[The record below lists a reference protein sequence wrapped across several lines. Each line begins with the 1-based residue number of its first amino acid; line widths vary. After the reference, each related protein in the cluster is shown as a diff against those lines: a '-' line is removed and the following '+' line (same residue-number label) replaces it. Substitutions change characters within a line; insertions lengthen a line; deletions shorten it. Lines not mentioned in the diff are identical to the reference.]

1 MTPTAMET
9 NNNIDRLLEMR
20 DHPERYSEQEIMD
33 TVNHDDET
41 REFYRSLT
49 QAARARRSQR
59 SNSQPMD
66 VDKAWEQFEQTH
78 LTAQKHGRLWQ
89 RVAATVLGVLMMSG
103 IAWATVYTVRHFTS
117 TDKSKQTTE
126 KVATPPQTEADAV
139 GPRLGVADTSAIEN
153 DEPVVFDNTPLEQML
168 GEIAAYYGMT
178 VDFQNEDAR
187 NLRFHFVWNKGDGL
201 EKVLE
206 DMSHFESVTIEQTDN
221 RLIVQ

>member
-1 MTPTAMET
+1 MET
-9 NNNIDRLLEMR
+9 NNNIDRLLAML

-49 QAARARRSQR
+49 QVARARRNKR
-59 SNSQPMD
+59 SNSLPMD

-78 LTAQKHGRLWQ
+78 LATQKHGRLWQ
-89 RVAATVLGVLMMSG
+89 RVAAAVLGVLMMSG

-117 TDKSKQTTE
+117 TDTSKQKTE
-126 KVATPPQTEADAV
+126 KVANTSQTEAEA
-139 GPRLGVADTSAIEN
+139 GTNLGVVDTSTVEN
-153 DEPVVFDNTPLEQML
+153 VKPVVFDNTPLEQML
-168 GEIAAYYGMT
+168 GEIAAHYGMT

>member
-1 MTPTAMET
+1 MET
-9 NNNIDRLLEMR
+9 NNNIDRLLAML

-41 REFYRSLT
+41 CEFYRSLT

-59 SNSQPMD
+59 SNSLPVD

-78 LTAQKHGRLWQ
+78 LATQKHGRLWL

-117 TDKSKQTTE
+117 TDTSKQKTE
-126 KVATPPQTEADAV
+126 KVANTSQTEAEA
-139 GPRLGVADTSAIEN
+139 GTNLGVADSSAVE
-153 DEPVVFDNTPLEQML
+153 DEAPVVFDNTPLEQML
-168 GEIAAYYGMT
+168 DEIAAYYGMT
-178 VDFQNEDAR
+178 VEFQNDDAR

>member
-1 MTPTAMET
+1 MET
-9 NNNIDRLLEMR
+9 NNNIDRLLAML

-49 QAARARRSQR
+49 QAARARRCQR
-59 SNSQPMD
+59 SHSLPVD

-78 LTAQKHGRLWQ
+78 LAAQKHGRLWQ
-89 RVAATVLGVLMMSG
+89 RVAAAVLGVLM
-103 IAWATVYTVRHFTS
+103 VYTVRHFTA
-117 TDKSKQTTE
+117 TDQSKQTTE
-126 KVATPPQTEADAV
+126 NVATPPQTEADTV
-139 GPRLGVADTSAIEN
+139 GPRLGVADTSATEN
-153 DEPVVFDNTPLEQML
+153 EAPVVFDNTPLEQML
-168 GEIAAYYGMT
+168 SEIATYYGMT
-178 VDFQNEDAR
+178 VEFQNEDAR

>member
-1 MTPTAMET
+1 MET
-9 NNNIDRLLEMR
+9 NNNIDRLLDML

-59 SNSQPMD
+59 NHSLPVD
-66 VDKAWEQFEQTH
+66 EDKAWEQFEHTY
-78 LTAQKHGRLWQ
+78 LTAHKHGRLWL

-117 TDKSKQTTE
+117 TDHSKQTTE
-126 KVATPPQTEADAV
+126 NVATPPQTEADAE
-139 GPRLGVADTSAIEN
+139 GPRHGVADTSVVES

-168 GEIAAYYGMT
+168 DEIAAYYGMR
-178 VDFQNEDAR
+178 VEFQNEDAR

-206 DMSHFESVTIEQTDN
+206 DMSHFESVTIEQTGN

>member
-9 NNNIDRLLEMR
+9 NNNFDRLLAML

-33 TVNHDDET
+33 TVNRDDET

-49 QAARARRSQR
+49 QAARAHRSQR
-59 SNSQPMD
+59 SHTLPAD
-66 VDKAWEQFEQTH
+66 VDKAWQQFEQTH
-78 LTAQKHGRLWQ
+78 LATQKHGRLWQ

-103 IAWATVYTVRHFTS
+103 IAWATVYTVRHFIS
-117 TDKSKQTTE
+117 TNNSKQKTE
-126 KVATPPQTEADAV
+126 NVATPPQTEADAV
-139 GPRLGVADTSAIEN
+139 GPRLGVADTSAVEN
-153 DEPVVFDNTPLEQML
+153 EATVVFDNTSLEEML
-168 GEIAAYYGMT
+168 SEIAAYYGMT
-178 VDFQNEDAR
+178 VEFQNEDAR

-206 DMSHFESVTIEQTDN
+206 DMSHFESVTIEQTGN

>member
-1 MTPTAMET
+1 MET
-9 NNNIDRLLEMR
+9 NNNIDRLLAML

-59 SNSQPMD
+59 SLFQPTDM
-66 VDKAWEQFEQTH
+66 DKAWKQFEQTH
-78 LTAQKHGRLWQ
+78 LATQKHGHLWQ

-103 IAWATVYTVRHFTS
+103 IAWATVYTVRHFTA
-117 TDKSKQTTE
+117 TDTSKQKTE
-126 KVATPPQTEADAV
+126 KVANTSQTEAEA
-139 GPRLGVADTSAIEN
+139 GTNLGVADSSAVEN
-153 DEPVVFDNTPLEQML
+153 EAPVVFDNTPLEQML
-168 GEIAAYYGMT
+168 DEIAAYYGMT
-178 VDFQNEDAR
+178 VEFQNDDAR

>member
-1 MTPTAMET
+1 MET
-9 NNNIDRLLEMR
+9 NNNIDRLLAML
-20 DHPERYSEQEIMD
+20 DHLERYSEQEIMD

-49 QAARARRSQR
+49 QAARARRNKR
-59 SNSQPMD
+59 SLSLPMD

-78 LTAQKHGRLWQ
+78 LATQKHGRLWQ

-103 IAWATVYTVRHFTS
+103 IAWATFYTVRHFTS
-117 TDKSKQTTE
+117 TDTSKQKTE
-126 KVATPPQTEADAV
+126 NITGSAQTEADAV
-139 GPRLGVADTSAIEN
+139 GTNLGVADTSTVEN

-168 GEIAAYYGMT
+168 SEIAAYYGMT
-178 VDFQNEDAR
+178 VEFQNEDAR

>member
-9 NNNIDRLLEMR
+9 NNNIDRLLAML

-33 TVNHDDET
+33 TVNRDDET

-49 QAARARRSQR
+49 QAAHARRRQR
-59 SNSQPMD
+59 SNSLPVD
-66 VDKAWEQFEQTH
+66 EDKAWEQFEQTH
-78 LTAQKHGRLWQ
+78 LTTQKHGRLWL

-117 TDKSKQTTE
+117 TDTSKQKTE
-126 KVATPPQTEADAV
+126 KVANTSQTEAEA
-139 GPRLGVADTSAIEN
+139 GTNLGVADSSAVE
-153 DEPVVFDNTPLEQML
+153 DEAPVVFDNTPLEQML
-168 GEIAAYYGMT
+168 DEIAAYYGMT
-178 VDFQNEDAR
+178 VEFQNDDAR

-206 DMSHFESVTIEQTDN
+206 DMNHFESVSIEQTGN

>member
-1 MTPTAMET
+1 MET
-9 NNNIDRLLEMR
+9 NNNIDRLLLML

-59 SNSQPMD
+59 NHSQPVD

-78 LTAQKHGRLWQ
+78 LATQKHRHLWQ

-117 TDKSKQTTE
+117 TDNSKQKTE
-126 KVATPPQTEADAV
+126 NVSTPAQTDADAV
-139 GPRLGVADTSAIEN
+139 GPRLGVADTTVKS
-153 DEPVVFDNTPLEQML
+153 DEPVVFDNTPLEQL
-168 GEIAAYYGMT
+168 LDEIATYYGMK
-178 VDFQNEDAR
+178 VEFQNEDAR

>member
-1 MTPTAMET
+1 MET
-9 NNNIDRLLEMR
+9 NNNIDRLLEML

-33 TVNHDDET
+33 TINHDDET
-41 REFYRSLT
+41 RKFYRSLT
-49 QAARARRSQR
+49 QAARARSSQR
-59 SNSQPMD
+59 SLSQPVD
-66 VDKAWEQFEQTH
+66 VDKAWEQFEQTY
-78 LTAQKHGRLWQ
+78 LAAQKHGRLWL

-103 IAWATVYTVRHFTS
+103 IAWATVYTVRHFTA
-117 TDKSKQTTE
+117 TDRPKQTTE
-126 KVATPPQTEADAV
+126 KVATPPQTEAEAGSNLD
-139 GPRLGVADTSAIEN
+139 VADTSVVEN
-153 DEPVVFDNTPLEQML
+153 ETPVVFDNTPLEQML

-178 VDFQNEDAR
+178 VEIQNEDAR

>member
-1 MTPTAMET
+1 MET
-9 NNNIDRLLEMR
+9 NNNIDRLLAML

-59 SNSQPMD
+59 SHSLPVD

-78 LTAQKHGRLWQ
+78 LATQKHGRLWQ

-117 TDKSKQTTE
+117 TDTSKQKTE
-126 KVATPPQTEADAV
+126 KVANTSQTEAEA
-139 GPRLGVADTSAIEN
+139 GTNLGVADSSAVEN
-153 DEPVVFDNTPLEQML
+153 EAPVVFDNTPLEQML
-168 GEIAAYYGMT
+168 DEIATYYGMT
-178 VDFQNEDAR
+178 VEFQNEDAR

>member
-1 MTPTAMET
+1 MET
-9 NNNIDRLLEMR
+9 NNNIDRLLAML

-49 QAARARRSQR
+49 QSSRARRSQR
-59 SNSQPMD
+59 SNSLPMD

-78 LTAQKHGRLWQ
+78 LATQKHGRLWQ

-103 IAWATVYTVRHFTS
+103 IAWAAVYTVRHFTA

-126 KVATPPQTEADAV
+126 NVATPPQTEAEAGSNLD
-139 GPRLGVADTSAIEN
+139 VADTSAVEK
-153 DEPVVFDNTPLEQML
+153 ETPVVFDNTPLEQML
-168 GEIAAYYGMT
+168 SEIATYYGIT
-178 VDFQNEDAR
+178 VEFQNEDAR

>member
-1 MTPTAMET
+1 MET
-9 NNNIDRLLEMR
+9 NNNIDRLLAML

-49 QAARARRSQR
+49 QAAQAARAHRSQR
-59 SNSQPMD
+59 SHSRPVD

-78 LTAQKHGRLWQ
+78 LATQKHGRLWQ

-103 IAWATVYTVRHFTS
+103 IAWATVYTVRHFIA
-117 TDKSKQTTE
+117 TDQSKQTTE
-126 KVATPPQTEADAV
+126 NVASPPQTEADAV
-139 GPRLGVADTSAIEN
+139 GPRLGVTDTSATEN
-153 DEPVVFDNTPLEQML
+153 EAPVVFDNTPLEQML

-178 VDFQNEDAR
+178 VEFQNEDAR

>member
-9 NNNIDRLLEMR
+9 NNNIDRLLAMLE
-20 DHPERYSEQEIMD
+20 HPERYSEQEIMD

-59 SNSQPMD
+59 SLSQPVD
-66 VDKAWEQFEQTH
+66 EDKAWEQFEQTH
-78 LTAQKHGRLWQ
+78 LATQKHGRLWQ

-117 TDKSKQTTE
+117 TDTSKQKTE
-126 KVATPPQTEADAV
+126 KVANTSQTEAEA
-139 GPRLGVADTSAIEN
+139 GTNLGVADSSAVE
-153 DEPVVFDNTPLEQML
+153 DEAPVVFDNTPLEQML
-168 GEIAAYYGMT
+168 DEIAAYYGMT
-178 VDFQNEDAR
+178 VEFQNEEAR

>member
-1 MTPTAMET
+1 MET
-9 NNNIDRLLEMR
+9 SNNIDRLLEML

-59 SNSQPMD
+59 SHSLPVD
-66 VDKAWEQFEQTH
+66 VDKAWEQFEQAH
-78 LTAQKHGRLWQ
+78 LVAPKHGRLWQ
-89 RVAATVLGVLMMSG
+89 RVAATVIGVLMMSG

-117 TDKSKQTTE
+117 TDQSKQKTE
-126 KVATPPQTEADAV
+126 NVATPPQTEADAV
-139 GPRLGVADTSAIEN
+139 EPRLGVADTSTVES
-153 DEPVVFDNTPLEQML
+153 DEPVVFDNAPLEQL
-168 GEIAAYYGMT
+168 LDEIATYYGMT
-178 VDFQNEDAR
+178 VEFQNEDAR

-206 DMSHFESVTIEQTDN
+206 DMSHFESVTIEQTGN

>member
-1 MTPTAMET
+1 MET
-9 NNNIDRLLEMR
+9 NNNIDRLLLML
-20 DHPERYSEQEIMD
+20 DHPKRYSEQEIMD

-59 SNSQPMD
+59 SLSQP
-66 VDKAWEQFEQTH
+66 VDLDKSWEHFEQTH
-78 LTAQKHGRLWQ
+78 LATQKQGHLWQ

-103 IAWATVYTVRHFTS
+103 IAWATVYTVRHFTA
-117 TDKSKQTTE
+117 TDQSKQKTE
-126 KVATPPQTEADAV
+126 NVATPAQTDADAV
-139 GPRLGVADTSAIEN
+139 GPRLGVADTTVNS

-168 GEIAAYYGMT
+168 REIATYYGMT
-178 VDFQNEDAR
+178 VEFQNDDAH

>member
-9 NNNIDRLLEMR
+9 NNNIERLLDML

-33 TVNHDDET
+33 TVNSDDET

-49 QAARARRSQR
+49 QAARSRRSQR
-59 SNSQPMD
+59 SHSLPVD
-66 VDKAWEQFEQTH
+66 VEKAWEQFEQTH
-78 LTAQKHGRLWQ
+78 LATQKHGRLWQ
-89 RVAATVLGVLMMSG
+89 RVAATMLGVLMMSG

-126 KVATPPQTEADAV
+126 NVTSSAQTEADAV
-139 GPRLGVADTSAIEN
+139 GTNLGVADTSAVEN
-153 DEPVVFDNTPLEQML
+153 DKPVVFDNTPLEQML

-201 EKVLE
+201 DKVLD
-206 DMSHFESVTIEQTDN
+206 DMSHFESVTIEQTNN

>member
-9 NNNIDRLLEMR
+9 NNNIDRLLLML

-41 REFYRSLT
+41 RDFYRSLT
-49 QAARARRSQR
+49 QAARARRSQG
-59 SNSQPMD
+59 SHSLPVD

-78 LTAQKHGRLWQ
+78 LTAQKQGRLWQ
-89 RVAATVLGVLMMSG
+89 RVAATVIGVLMMSG
-103 IAWATVYTVRHFTS
+103 IAWATVYTMRHFTA
-117 TDKSKQTTE
+117 TDNSKQTTE
-126 KVATPPQTEADAV
+126 NITTPAQTEADAV
-139 GPRLGVADTSAIEN
+139 GPRLGVADTSAVEN
-153 DEPVVFDNTPLEQML
+153 DEPVVFDNTSLEQML
-168 GEIAAYYGMT
+168 GEIATYYGMA
-178 VDFQNEDAR
+178 VEFQNEDAR

>member
-1 MTPTAMET
+1 MET
-9 NNNIDRLLEMR
+9 NNNIDRLLAML

-59 SNSQPMD
+59 SHSLPVD
-66 VDKAWEQFEQTH
+66 VDKAWQQFEQTH
-78 LTAQKHGRLWQ
+78 LAVQKHGRLWQ

-103 IAWATVYTVRHFTS
+103 IAWATVYTVRHFTA
-117 TDKSKQTTE
+117 TDNSKQTTE
-126 KVATPPQTEADAV
+126 NITNSAQAEADAV
-139 GPRLGVADTSAIEN
+139 GPCLSVADTSTVKS
-153 DEPVVFDNTPLEQML
+153 DEPVVFDNTTLEQML

-178 VDFQNEDAR
+178 VEFQNEDAR

>member
-1 MTPTAMET
+1 MET
-9 NNNIDRLLEMR
+9 NKNIDRLLAML

-59 SNSQPMD
+59 SLSQPVD
-66 VDKAWEQFEQTH
+66 VDKAWKQFEQTH
-78 LTAQKHGRLWQ
+78 LATQKHGHLWQ

-103 IAWATVYTVRHFTS
+103 ITWATVYTVRHFTA
-117 TDKSKQTTE
+117 TDQPKQKTE
-126 KVATPPQTEADAV
+126 NVATPPQTEEDTV

-168 GEIAAYYGMT
+168 GEIATYYDMT
-178 VDFQNEDAR
+178 VKFQNEDAR

-206 DMSHFESVTIEQTDN
+206 DMSHFESVTIEQTGN

>member
-1 MTPTAMET
+1 MTSTAMET
-9 NNNIDRLLEMR
+9 NNNIDRLLAML

-49 QAARARRSQR
+49 QVARARRNKR
-59 SNSQPMD
+59 SNSLPMD

-78 LTAQKHGRLWQ
+78 LAPQKHGRLWQ
-89 RVAATVLGVLMMSG
+89 RVAATVLGVLMMSS
-103 IAWATVYTVRHFTS
+103 IAWATVYTVRHFTA

-139 GPRLGVADTSAIEN
+139 GTNLGVADTSAVVNEA
-153 DEPVVFDNTPLEQML
+153 PVVFDNTPLEQML
-168 GEIAAYYGMT
+168 SEIATYYGMT
-178 VDFQNEDAR
+178 VEFHNENAR
-187 NLRFHFVWNKGDGL
+187 NLRFHFVWDKGDGL

>member
-1 MTPTAMET
+1 MET
-9 NNNIDRLLEMR
+9 NNNIDRLLEML
-20 DHPERYSEQEIMD
+20 DNPERYSEQEIMD
-33 TVNHDDET
+33 TVNRDDET

-59 SNSQPMD
+59 SLSLPVDM
-66 VDKAWEQFEQTH
+66 DKAWEQFEQTH
-78 LTAQKHGRLWQ
+78 LATQKHGRLWQ

-103 IAWATVYTVRHFTS
+103 IAWATVYTVLHFTA
-117 TDKSKQTTE
+117 TDQQKQTTE
-126 KVATPPQTEADAV
+126 KVATPPQAEAEAGSNLD
-139 GPRLGVADTSAIEN
+139 VADTSVVEN
-153 DEPVVFDNTPLEQML
+153 DEPVVFDNTPLEQL
-168 GEIAAYYGMT
+168 LSEIAAYYG
-178 VDFQNEDAR
+178 VRVEFQNEDAR

>member
-9 NNNIDRLLEMR
+9 NNNIDRLLAML

-59 SNSQPMD
+59 SHSLPLD

-78 LTAQKHGRLWQ
+78 LATQKHGRLWQ

-103 IAWATVYTVRHFTS
+103 IAWATVYTVRHFTA
-117 TDKSKQTTE
+117 TDQSKQKTE
-126 KVATPPQTEADAV
+126 NVATPAQTDADAV
-139 GPRLGVADTSAIEN
+139 GPRLGVADTTVNS

-168 GEIAAYYGMT
+168 REIATYYGMT
-178 VDFQNEDAR
+178 VEFQNDDAH

>member
-1 MTPTAMET
+1 MET
-9 NNNIDRLLEMR
+9 NNKIDRLLAML

-59 SNSQPMD
+59 SLFQPMD
-66 VDKAWEQFEQTH
+66 MDKAWKQFEQTH
-78 LTAQKHGRLWQ
+78 LATQKHGRLWQ
-89 RVAATVLGVLMMSG
+89 RVAATVIGVLMMSG
-103 IAWATVYTVRHFTS
+103 IAWATVYTVRHFIS
-117 TDKSKQTTE
+117 TDQPKQTTE
-126 KVATPPQTEADAV
+126 NVATPPQAESDAV
-139 GPRLGVADTSAIEN
+139 GTNLGVADSSAVKNEA
-153 DEPVVFDNTPLEQML
+153 PVVFDNTPLEQML
-168 GEIAAYYGMT
+168 DEIAACYGMR
-178 VDFQNEDAR
+178 VEFQNEDAR

-206 DMSHFESVTIEQTDN
+206 DMSHFESITIEQTDN

>member
-1 MTPTAMET
+1 MET
-9 NNNIDRLLEMR
+9 NNNIDRLLAML

-33 TVNHDDET
+33 TVNRDDET

-59 SNSQPMD
+59 SHSIPVD

-78 LTAQKHGRLWQ
+78 LAAQKRGRLWQ

-103 IAWATVYTVRHFTS
+103 IAWATVYTMRHFTT

-126 KVATPPQTEADAV
+126 NIATPPQTEADAV
-139 GPRLGVADTSAIEN
+139 GPRSTVEN
-153 DEPVVFDNTPLEQML
+153 EAPVVFDNTPLEQML
-168 GEIAAYYGMT
+168 SEIATYYGMT
-178 VDFQNEDAR
+178 VEFQNEDAR